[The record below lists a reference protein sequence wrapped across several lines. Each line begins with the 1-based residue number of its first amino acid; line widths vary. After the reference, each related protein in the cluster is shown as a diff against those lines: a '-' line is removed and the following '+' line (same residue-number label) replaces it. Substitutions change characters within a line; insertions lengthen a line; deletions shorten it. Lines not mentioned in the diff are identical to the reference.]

1 MHKLCKSRVISHLSA
16 SPDRLLYDIENSF
29 EIIVKVVYRCCLRA
43 SREVIAFILTEWV
56 VQTGK
61 SKDDRRCTLSTD
73 ELSTPAGQPALSV
86 RPHRSRLQRPC
97 DGCRKAKQA
106 CVVPVQENPC
116 IRCSDRKSLCTFRLP
131 SSNRHRRSARIVE
144 VSIETDENDGIE
156 HARNNSQIPEV
167 PETHVSGGSSVFAVN
182 RQSHDSDSYVSR

>member
-106 CVVPVQENPC
+106 SRGTRPRESVHTVLGSEIFVH
-116 IRCSDRKSLCTFRLP
+116 IP
-131 SSNRHRRSARIVE
+131 STIFQPASQKRTYCG
-144 VSIETDENDGIE
+144 SID
-156 HARNNSQIPEV
+156 
-167 PETHVSGGSSVFAVN
+167 
-182 RQSHDSDSYVSR
+182 